1 MNTLKR
7 MFNSTQ
13 RTFILNTFDFNIQ
26 QRLNQQQRALI
37 IHNINDDKIKVNKL
51 DLYYEN
57 CLTLED

>member
-1 MNTLKR
+1 

-57 CLTLED
+57 RVTFEN